1 MDYCASTDRIVI
13 IKGDD
18 TNFNGQV
25 FLKFLLNTQVL
36 DLSTFKATFL
46 LGGVLKTFNDI
57 SSGEIDVNYTAKE
70 TESMP
75 SGKQDGVLRLV
86 DGSGRAATIESLIP
100 FDIQWLVHGDAIAT
114 KPSEITINVEQGGQ
128 NILDITVEAGVSVDV
143 VPEVDTLPAG
153 SDAYVHNIGTPNH
166 LVLKFGIP
174 EGNGIASIKKTSTE
188 GLVDTYTITYDK
200 GNTSTFQITNGNGI
214 VSITKTAT
222 EGLVDTYTILFNNGT
237 TTTFNVT
244 NGRNATI
251 TGATASVDGEVGT
264 PSVTVTT
271 GGTEFERSFDFAF
284 HNLKGETGQDA
295 KIIIR
300 RL

>member
-1 MDYCASTDRIVI
+1 MDYCASSDRIVI

-25 FLKFLLNTQVL
+25 FLTFVFNTEVL
-36 DLSTFKATFL
+36 DLSTLKATFT
-46 LGGVLKTFNDI
+46 LGGITKTFNDL
-57 SSGEIDVNYTAKE
+57 SSGSIGVNFTATE
-70 TESMP
+70 TSSMP
-75 SGKQDGVLRLV
+75 SGKQNGVLRLI
-86 DGSGRAATIESLIP
+86 DSSRRSATIESLIP

-114 KPSEITINVEQGGQ
+114 QPAEYTINVEQGGQ
-128 NILDITVEAGVSVDV
+128 HILDINVEAGVSLEVGETFT
-143 VPEVDTLPAG
+143 VPATE
-153 SDAYVHNIGTPNH
+153 DARVENVGTNNH
-166 LVLKFGIP
+166 LKLNFYIP
-174 EGNGIASIKKTSTE
+174 EGNGIASIEKTSTE

-222 EGLVDTYTILFNNGT
+222 EGLVDTYTILFDNGT

-244 NGRNATI
+244 NGRSAVI
-251 TGATASVDGEVGT
+251 TGATASIDGNVGT
-264 PSVTVTT
+264 PSVTVTA

-284 HNLKGETGQDA
+284 HNLKGEAGQDA

>member
-1 MDYCASTDRIVI
+1 MDYCADGNRIVI

-18 TNFNGQV
+18 TNFNEQV
-25 FLKFLLNTQVL
+25 FLTFVLNTSVL
-36 DLSTFKATFL
+36 DLSTFKATFS
-46 LGGVLKTFNDI
+46 LGGIMKSFNDI
-57 SSGEIDVNYTAKE
+57 SSGRIEINYSSEE

-75 SGKQDGVLRLV
+75 AGKQDGVLRLI
-86 DGSGRAATIESLIP
+86 DGSGRSATIESLIP
-100 FDIQWLVHGDAIAT
+100 FDIQYLVHGDAIAT
-114 KPSEITINVEQGGQ
+114 KPSEIVINVEQGGQ

-153 SDAYVHNIGTPNH
+153 SDAYVHNIGTQNH

-174 EGNGIASIKKTSTE
+174 EGNGIASIEKTGTE

-214 VSITKTAT
+214 ERITKTST
-222 EGLVDTYTILFNNGT
+222 EGLVDTYTILFDNGT
-237 TTTFNVT
+237 ETTFNVT
-244 NGRNATI
+244 NGRSAVI
-251 TGATASVDGEVGT
+251 TGATASVDGNVGT
-264 PSVTVTT
+264 PSVTVTA
-271 GGTEFERSFDFAF
+271 GGTGFERSFDFEF